1 MALSPREARLGAG
14 QGTGGVCDLRGR
26 CLCPGSSERHYFL
39 GHWVGEP
46 SYFMLYFYVALLSH
60 SLGSRKTQ
68 PSAPVGPCWGLEEL
82 PGLSP
87 GARAGFGQDPKA
99 PGPPSPRSL
108 LFLLPLQTQYYGE
121 IGIGT
126 PPQTFKVVFDTGS
139 SNLWVPSTKCS
150 PLYIA
155 CGEPRTCGPLPK
167 PLPAT
172 RGQPCNP
179 SYCHVSSRC
188 RWERTHSSWS

>member
-1 MALSPREARLGAG
+1 MTSEAGVRVQAPPSIITSWVTGWGNLRTSCCIFMSPSCPTPWEVVRHCQAPQWGPAGGWRSCLVSAR
-14 QGTGGVCDLRGR
+14 V
-26 CLCPGSSERHYFL
+26 PGPVS
-39 GHWVGEP
+39 GKT
-46 SYFMLYFYVALLSH
+46 
-60 SLGSRKTQ
+60 SRPQ
-68 PSAPVGPCWGLEEL
+68 V
-82 PGLSP
+82 
-87 GARAGFGQDPKA
+87 
-99 PGPPSPRSL
+99 PPSPCSL

-188 RWERTHSSWS
+188 RWERTRSSWS